1 MIMLVL
7 FIRQIALTPWV
18 ASMRWFHWH
27 NSAVLAIG
35 SFVQLLEKSSTAILV
50 VSAALGS
57 VVLEWLT

>member
-1 MIMLVL
+1 
-7 FIRQIALTPWV
+7 
-18 ASMRWFHWH
+18 MRWFHWH